1 MALLSLVDES
11 HPALRNPTRPV
22 TDFGD
27 SFQQTVDDMLETM
40 YEVNGAG
47 LAATQVGLGIRVA
60 VIDVTSNRSQPLVLA
75 NPEIM
80 DTAKEQKMEMGCLSL
95 PGCWAAVTRAGWVK
109 VRAQDRHGVFWEM
122 EGEGIL
128 AEAFQHEID
137 HLDGILFIDRLS
149 SLKQKIVR
157 QRAKK
162 ILKKHQRRH
171 HV

>member
-1 MALLSLVDES
+1 MALLTLVDES
-11 HPALRNPTRPV
+11 NPVLRTPTQPI

-27 SFQQTVDDMLETM
+27 SFQETVDDLFETM

-60 VIDVTSNRSQPLVLA
+60 VIDVTPDRSQPLVLA
-75 NPEIM
+75 NPEIIE
-80 DTAKEQKMEMGCLSL
+80 TAREQKMEMGCLSL
-95 PGCWAAVTRAGWVK
+95 PGHWAAVRRAGWVK
-109 VRAQDRHGVFWEM
+109 IRAQDRHGEFYEM

-137 HLDGILFIDRLS
+137 HLDGILFIDKLS
-149 SLKQKIVR
+149 PLKQSMVR

-162 ILKKHQRRH
+162 FLKKKQRRS
-171 HV
+171 